1 MVIEYTGEVVR
12 AKIADSRERLTYN
25 SVLVH
30 KDSRWRVLADVKKW
44 FFSSKKNKAN
54 CYSRIINVN
63 GDEHVFIFSK
73 RDIEQWEELT
83 LNYRF
88 LSTDEQLACH
98 CGVPRC
104 RGVVND
110 IKAVEQVVEL
120 CVRRIDLTAEQDKN
134 CK

>member
-25 SVLVH
+25 SVL
-30 KDSRWRVLADVKKW
+30 
-44 FFSSKKNKAN
+44 AN